1 MKLNRKRIAINF
13 VVDSDRF
20 LPDDDMPYFRWKA
33 ERDDTEH
40 KIEKWRDATR
50 ISLHRRGYHD
60 VSVDVGRTDELTVS
74 VAGSDNSYELRHDLS
89 DLTAYPQTVARFLDL
104 VLDDVKAADDIGC
117 SAAIP
122 QGR

>member
-20 LPDDDMPYFRWKA
+20 LPDDDTPYSRWKA
-33 ERDDTEH
+33 ERDATENR
-40 KIEKWRDATR
+40 IERWRDATWL
-50 ISLHRRGYHD
+50 SLRGCGYRD

-74 VAGSDNSYELRHDLS
+74 VAGSDNSYELRPDLS
-89 DLTAYPQTVARFLDL
+89 DLTAYPQAVASFLDL
-104 VLDDVKAADDIGC
+104 VLDDVKDADDVGC
-117 SAAIP
+117 AAAIP